1 MPSSIQVEIVIGGL
15 FSELL
20 IDVINLEVPGSHVKA
35 LTSAATLIKD
45 LSFSKNSF
53 EKRKLARRLAK
64 ERAAMSEDQRI
75 EERKREQIE
84 DAKAKETDTS
94 GVIYVKTEWKGEG
107 PDMPPMRQENVFR
120 QAQPQKN
127 RKYYNE
133 NEQTK
138 MLLRQ
143 LYIDVND
150 PRNEAIIKL
159 LRETKNEF
167 LIKLLKED
175 SKNPGHHLKPFRHM
189 LLDARANDPHLTKK
203 VIPMLESEIIQDNEL
218 LEKLEALFREQAYKV
233 YLEKKIEEE
242 QLIGYNKK
250 KEDEKNSIANKVYD
264 LQGEEN
270 ALVFN
275 TECIRRRQMFFDK
288 LKHFQREM

>member
-1 MPSSIQVEIVIGGL
+1 
-15 FSELL
+15 
-20 IDVINLEVPGSHVKA
+20 
-35 LTSAATLIKD
+35 
-45 LSFSKNSF
+45 
-53 EKRKLARRLAK
+53 
-64 ERAAMSEDQRI
+64 
-75 EERKREQIE
+75 
-84 DAKAKETDTS
+84 
-94 GVIYVKTEWKGEG
+94 
-107 PDMPPMRQENVFR
+107 
-120 QAQPQKN
+120 
-127 RKYYNE
+127 
-133 NEQTK
+133 
-138 MLLRQ
+138 
-143 LYIDVND
+143 
-150 PRNEAIIKL
+150 
-159 LRETKNEF
+159 
-167 LIKLLKED
+167 
-175 SKNPGHHLKPFRHM
+175 M

>member
-1 MPSSIQVEIVIGGL
+1 
-15 FSELL
+15 
-20 IDVINLEVPGSHVKA
+20 
-35 LTSAATLIKD
+35 
-45 LSFSKNSF
+45 
-53 EKRKLARRLAK
+53 
-64 ERAAMSEDQRI
+64 
-75 EERKREQIE
+75 
-84 DAKAKETDTS
+84 
-94 GVIYVKTEWKGEG
+94 VKTEWKGEG

-167 LIKLLKED
+167 LIRLLKED

-189 LLDARANDPHLTKK
+189 LLDARANDPHLTRRT
-203 VIPMLESEIIQDNEL
+203 IPMLESEIIQDHDL
-218 LEKLEALFREQAYKV
+218 LEKLELLFREQAYKV

-242 QLIGYNKK
+242 QMLGINKK
-250 KEDEKNSIANKVYD
+250 
-264 LQGEEN
+264 
-270 ALVFN
+270 
-275 TECIRRRQMFFDK
+275 
-288 LKHFQREM
+288 